1 MRKLPHCK
9 LLRSIAIFSTASGAA
24 LLAPTMAHAAPRQL
38 VVIVAE
44 GLSPKAIEMG
54 GSYLKSASLAATGE
68 EETPALSDFLGKA
81 KSTTAG
87 DLSLAALRGVLSK
100 AAAKGYRTGLVTTG
114 EVAQIAPLFYDVNT
128 VDTAS
133 QLLEKRPFDFL
144 AGGGRAAFAKLD
156 AAKKM
161 KAGGGTALLKADE
174 VENAESEIKG
184 KTLVLTDDDSLP
196 YAADIDPEKDES
208 LGALAGLA
216 MNTLA
221 GENDDQPYVLIIHDA
236 LLSRALDTKDTPAML
251 EEMRELD
258 GIVAEASGRREAQEG
273 ASKMGIALL
282 ATGGSVVPRF
292 ASEGATDRS
301 NALYVAS
308 QLPYS
313 YHHAGELLKGA
324 NADRL
329 TQFTTEEYKGW
340 KLSSA
345 KRDEIIAG
353 KLDPET
359 EIRASYEPSIA
370 INYAAEETPATLYAL
385 GFDAANLADALN
397 ALPQAK

>member
-1 MRKLPHCK
+1 MRKL
-9 LLRSIAIFSTASGAA
+9 LGSIAIFSTAGTAA

-44 GLSPKAIEMG
+44 GLSPQAMKLG
-54 GSYLKSASLAATGE
+54 GSYIKSATLAATGE
-68 EETPALSDFLGKA
+68 DGASALSDFTGKA

-87 DLSLAALRGVLSK
+87 DLSVAALRGVLAK

-114 EVAQIAPLFYDVNT
+114 EVAQVAPLFYDVSGESSAT
-128 VDTAS
+128 E
-133 QLLEKRPFDFL
+133 LLEKRPFDFL
-144 AGGGRAAFAKLD
+144 AGGGRAAFSKLD

-161 KAGGGTALLKADE
+161 KAAGGTALLSTDA
-174 VENAESEIKG
+174 VENTETEIKG

-196 YAADIDPEKDES
+196 YATDVDPEKDES

-221 GENDDQPYVLIIHDA
+221 GENDDQPYLLIVHDA
-236 LLSRALDTKDTPAML
+236 LFARALQTKDTPALL

-258 GIVAEASGRREAQEG
+258 GIVAEASGRRESQG
-273 ASKMGIALL
+273 DTSKMGIALL
-282 ATGGSVVPRF
+282 ATGGAVVPRF
-292 ASEGATDRS
+292 STEGATDRS

-313 YHHAGELLKGA
+313 YQHAGELLKGA
-324 NADRL
+324 NAARF

-340 KLSSA
+340 KISPE

-370 INYAAEETPATLYAL
+370 IAYDAEETPATLYVVGLDAENL
-385 GFDAANLADALN
+385 GETLN
-397 ALPQAK
+397 ALPAAK